1 MSSITCISGHIM
13 HGHFLERVDSCGRN
27 VISYFIYSSKE
38 TSPHHGIHAH
48 LNVKLLIMQ
57 CKMLMLSR
65 RFSGLQMK
73 KDTCSLE
80 DPSSHRPTLAQFPT
94 WQSRLCSWSRW
105 PHPTRRKKKS
115 QSDHHRQYYEEAA
128 QGTDVSGCQLI
139 AMPGEAFLA

>member
-1 MSSITCISGHIM
+1 M

-80 DPSSHRPTLAQFPT
+80 DP
-94 WQSRLCSWSRW
+94 
-105 PHPTRRKKKS
+105 
-115 QSDHHRQYYEEAA
+115 